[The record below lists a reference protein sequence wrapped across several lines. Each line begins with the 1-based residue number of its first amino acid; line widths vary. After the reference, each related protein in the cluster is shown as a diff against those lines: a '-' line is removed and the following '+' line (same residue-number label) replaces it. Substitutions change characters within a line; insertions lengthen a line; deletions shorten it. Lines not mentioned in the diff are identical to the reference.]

1 MLGQRIVTAVVL
13 LVLLIP
19 ALWVEQRTPFV
30 ALSLVLVGAASWEWG
45 RLNGVGRSGAL
56 GLGLLMVTA
65 GLLTHALALPDRLL
79 INLGVSAALLWVVC
93 GPWALA
99 RGVEGWRRT
108 ATPPR
113 IVLGVLILYAAWVA
127 LVEARARGLGF
138 AMSVFCTVW
147 VADIAAY
154 AGGHAFGRRKLA
166 PRISPG
172 KTWEGALT
180 GVLAVWL
187 LGCGWTRLQQAWPA
201 LGESLFSAISERFGP
216 ALGLTVLTGVV
227 AMSIVGDLFESLVKR
242 AAGAKDSSGLLPG
255 HGGVL
260 DRIDALLPVF
270 PLALALR

>member
-19 ALWVEQRTPFV
+19 ALWVEQRAPFLL
-30 ALSLVLVGAASWEWG
+30 LSLVLIGAAGWEWG
-45 RLNGVGRSGAL
+45 RLNGLSRPGGVAL
-56 GLGLLMVTA
+56 GLLLVGG
-65 GLLTHALALPDRLL
+65 GLLTIWVALPDHVLVG
-79 INLGVSAALLWVVC
+79 LGVSAGLLWVVC
-93 GPWALA
+93 GPWALS

-108 ATPPR
+108 ALLPR
-113 IVLGVLILYAAWVA
+113 LALGVLILHAAWVA
-127 LVEARARGLGF
+127 LVESRARGLGF

-187 LGCGWTRLQQAWPA
+187 LGWGWTRLQQAWPA
-201 LGESLFSAISERFGP
+201 LGESLFSSIVERFGP
-216 ALGLTVLTGVV
+216 VLGLAVLTGVV

-270 PLALALR
+270 PLALVLR

>member
-1 MLGQRIVTAVVL
+1 MLGQRIVTAVAL

-19 ALWVEQRTPFV
+19 ALWVEQRVPFV
-30 ALSLVLVGAASWEWG
+30 LLSLALVGAAGWEWG
-45 RLNGVGRSGAL
+45 RLNGLGRPGSL
-56 GLGLLMVTA
+56 GLGLLVTVA
-65 GLLTHALALPDRLL
+65 GLLTHAVAPPDRLL
-79 INLGVSAALLWVVC
+79 TGLGVSAALLWVVC
-93 GPWALA
+93 GPWALT

-108 ATPPR
+108 AMLPR

-187 LGCGWTRLQQAWPA
+187 LGWGWTRLQQAWPA
-201 LGESLFSAISERFGP
+201 LGESLFSAIGERFGP
-216 ALGLTVLTGVV
+216 ALGLALLTGVV